1 MNKARGRFSPVWALL
16 VVGIVALILALLPR
30 QAAAQ
35 VGHAPSRRWVTVSGR
50 DGDITILPNGD
61 VRVVE
66 TWRVQFHGSPP
77 FTYAYREIPLNKV
90 EDITDWSVAENGR
103 EYVRSGGK
111 EAGTFNLERNGVG
124 RHKSIRI
131 TWHFPPTENSTRV
144 FTLSYTLKGAL
155 WIDQD
160 FDRFFWKFIE
170 SDRSYTIESATVK
183 LHLPARFQPQDV
195 HLATFLNAKEQSGT
209 ARLQPDGQ
217 TIVFHSGPFPGGTEW
232 EIQATWPHG
241 FVRAAPPSWEKEEK
255 AKPWID
261 LGGLLLG
268 LFIALGGVGG
278 ALLMWYLRGRDPE
291 VGAVPEFLTS
301 PPDDAPPGIL
311 GTVVDE
317 KADLSDI
324 LATMLDLARRGY
336 LRIEAKQRKSLFG
349 KHQDVTF
356 VCLKGYGEW
365 DDLMAHEREFLK
377 SLFGPRAKAGKR
389 RTLASLSNR
398 FYTSI
403 PTIQKALYDEV
414 TKAGYFSRPPDK
426 VRGAYTL
433 RAFLLGIL
441 AAIPAVVAYF
451 LALDSFVV
459 VALSIGAAV
468 AFIAFLV
475 VARIMPHK
483 TKKGAVLA
491 AKGRAFRN
499 YLEHLERYS
508 SVEQAKSLFEKYL
521 PYATAFGISKEWMK
535 KFAAVNAP
543 MPTWY
548 TLHTYHQGSSN
559 RGFGGKTAS
568 PTALSGGQMP
578 SLNSMAD
585 GAFNSL
591 SALSDSLTTMLNDA
605 ARTFVSSPSGSSG
618 GGGGG
623 GGGGGSSGFG

>member
-1 MNKARGRFSPVWALL
+1 MKKAHRRFSPAWVLL
-16 VVGIVALILALLPR
+16 AVGMAALILAFLPR

-35 VGHAPSRRWVTVSGR
+35 TNKAPSRRWVTVSGR

-66 TWRVQFHGSPP
+66 TWRVQFHGSPAY
-77 FTYAYREIPLNKV
+77 TYAYREIPLNKV
-90 EDITDWSVAENGR
+90 EDITDWGVAENGKQ
-103 EYVRSGGK
+103 YVRSDGK
-111 EAGTFNLERNGVG
+111 RAGTFNLERNGVG

-131 TWHFPPTENSTRV
+131 TWHFPPTENATRV

-183 LHLPARFQPQDV
+183 LHLPARFRPQEV

-241 FVRAAPPSWEKEEK
+241 FVKAAPPAWEKEEK

-261 LGGLLLG
+261 LGGILLG
-268 LFIALGGVGG
+268 LFIALGGAAG
-278 ALLMWYLRGRDPE
+278 ALLMWYLSGRDPE
-291 VGAVPEFLTS
+291 VGAVPEFLPS

-356 VCLKGYGEW
+356 VCLKGHGEW
-365 DDLMAHEREFLK
+365 GDLMSHEREFLK
-377 SLFGPRAKAGKR
+377 ALFGPRAKAGKR

-468 AFIAFLV
+468 VFIALLV

-521 PYATAFGISKEWMK
+521 PYATAFGISKEWTK

-548 TLHTYHQGSSN
+548 TLYTPDTARHG
-559 RGFGGKTAS
+559 RGFGGKMAS

-605 ARTFVSSPSGSSG
+605 ARTFVSSPSSSG